1 MGKKGC
7 DEDINDRYFMIL
19 EDISTSAADIKD
31 KHQYKILYYSTSL
44 MLRNKGNLTLLNP
57 VYCPLFSKLLFII
70 NQAREYG
77 YNRDSGKILD
87 REKLIQSVKIQCES
101 GNGNPVDYITEVIK
115 ERINGVQIKDI
126 EIDSLIWEII
136 IKVTNAIVGDT
147 VRNYRS
153 TNLARVNSV
162 AFRTEIAVK
171 SEKKY
176 AKSRINIV

>member
-1 MGKKGC
+1 MGEKGC
-7 DEDINDRYFMIL
+7 DEDINDQYFSIL
-19 EDISTSAADIKD
+19 EDISVSAADIKD
-31 KHQYKILYYSTSL
+31 EQQYKTLYYSTSL
-44 MLRNKGNLTLLNP
+44 TLRNKGNLTLLNP

-77 YNRDSGKILD
+77 YKRDSGKILD

-176 AKSRINIV
+176 TKK